1 MPLIPSMTINT
12 MRRNFYNTE
21 DPEVLL
27 RLKRQEADALRDVLR
42 SINMSQIKTR
52 QIFKIAQNT
61 LLAQIGVRKMSFV
74 YREEDG
80 LKYGM
85 QRGIGKLDHDTE
97 LELPTTLR
105 VQQVDAMV
113 QVGLHELGVQ
123 YVVPINYQNAV
134 NAWFLVA
141 DFADSEAETEN
152 DLIFIETI
160 GNIISTALEN
170 RRLIKEMVQQESI
183 RRELEVAER
192 IQQQLLP
199 SDFSIVTEAEIFAQN
214 FAHHKIGGDYFD
226 IIPRSEN
233 GFFICIADVAGKGI
247 AAALLMANLQ
257 ANLRALILSEN
268 SLKTLVKKLHSLLH
282 KVTQGE
288 KFVTFFIAHV
298 RTDAG
303 EIDFIN
309 AGHNAPVL
317 LRNGKL
323 KELEAGTIPLGIVDL
338 PYVTE
343 ETIDFKPGD
352 ALFLYTDGLVE
363 QQDMNEE
370 MMGEERVYER
380 LLQTCSPTAKGM
392 VEDMYEFYLDFSQK
406 SSPED
411 DLTLMAVRF

>member
-1 MPLIPSMTINT
+1 MH
-12 MRRNFYNTE
+12 RKFYNSE
-21 DPEVLL
+21 DLEVLL

-61 LLAQIGVRKMSFV
+61 LLAQIGVRKISFI
-74 YREEDG
+74 YRDEEG
-80 LKYGM
+80 LQYGM
-85 QRGIGKLDHDTE
+85 QRGLSPLGTDAE
-97 LELPTTLR
+97 LELPDNLR
-105 VQQVDAMV
+105 VLRIEPAVHAS
-113 QVGLHELGVQ
+113 LHALGVQ
-123 YVVPINYQNAV
+123 YVVPVNYRNEV

-170 RRLIKEMVQQESI
+170 RRLISEIVEQESI
-183 RRELEVAER
+183 KRELEVAER

-199 SDFSIVTEAEIFAQN
+199 SDFSVVKEADIYACN

-226 IIPRSEN
+226 VISRSQN
-233 GFFICIADVAGKGI
+233 GFFIIIADVAGKGI
-247 AAALLMANLQ
+247 GAALLMANLQ
-257 ANLRALILSEN
+257 ANLRALILSED
-268 SLKTLVKKLHSLLH
+268 SLETLVRKLHTLLV

-298 RTDAG
+298 RTDAQ

-309 AGHNAPVL
+309 AGHNAPVML
-317 LRNGKL
+317 QNGKIS
-323 KELEAGTIPLGIVDL
+323 ELAAGTIPLGIVDL

-343 ETIDFKPGD
+343 EAISYQPGD
-352 ALFLYTDGLVE
+352 AMFLYTDGLVE
-363 QQDMNEE
+363 QLDTSAQML
-370 MMGEERVYER
+370 GEKRVYDR
-380 LLQTCSPTAKGM
+380 LLTSRAYSAKDI
-392 VEDMYEFYLDFSQK
+392 VEDMHEFYLDFSHKAIQ
-406 SSPED
+406 ED

>member
-1 MPLIPSMTINT
+1 
-12 MRRNFYNTE
+12 MRRNFYDTE

-61 LLAQIGVRKMSFV
+61 LLAQIGVRKMSFI
-74 YREEDG
+74 YRDEEG
-80 LKYGM
+80 LQYGM
-85 QRGIGKLDHDTE
+85 QRGIGRLGPEAE
-97 LELPTTLR
+97 LELPSSLR
-105 VQQVDAMV
+105 VQQIEPDVHGNLYA
-113 QVGLHELGVQ
+113 LGVQ
-123 YVVPINYQNAV
+123 YIVPINYRNEV

-141 DFADSEAETEN
+141 DFADSEAEAEN

-170 RRLIKEMVQQESI
+170 RRLISEMVEQESI

-199 SDFSIVTEAEIFAQN
+199 SDFSVVREADIYACN
-214 FAHHKIGGDYFD
+214 FAHHKIGGDYYD
-226 IIPRSEN
+226 VISRSHN
-233 GFFICIADVAGKGI
+233 GFFIIIADVAGKGI
-247 AAALLMANLQ
+247 GAALLMANLQ
-257 ANLRALILSEN
+257 ANLRALILSED
-268 SLKTLVKKLHSLLH
+268 SLETLVKKLHSLLV

-298 RTDAG
+298 RTDAQ

-309 AGHNAPVL
+309 AGHNAPVI
-317 LRNGKL
+317 LRNGKIS
-323 KELEAGTIPLGIVDL
+323 ELEAGTIPLGIVDL

-343 ETIDFKPGD
+343 ETISYQPGD
-352 ALFLYTDGLVE
+352 AMFLYTDGLVE
-363 QQDMNEE
+363 QQDSSEE
-370 MMGEERVYER
+370 MLGEKRVYER
-380 LLQTCSPTAKGM
+380 LLASSAYSAKEI
-392 VEDMYEFYLDFSQK
+392 VEDMHEFYLEFSRKAIQ
-406 SSPED
+406 ED

>member
-1 MPLIPSMTINT
+1 
-12 MRRNFYNTE
+12 MRRNLYNPDDT
-21 DPEVLL
+21 EVLL
-27 RLKRQEADALRDVLR
+27 RLKRQEADALRDVLK
-42 SINMSQIKTR
+42 SINMSQLKTR

-85 QRGIGKLDHDTE
+85 ERGIGKLNE
-97 LELPTTLR
+97 EAVLELPDNLK
-105 VQQVDAMV
+105 VQAVDPEI
-113 QVGLHELGVQ
+113 QSQLHALGVQ
-123 YVVPINYQNAV
+123 YVVPINFRNEV
-134 NAWFLVA
+134 NSWFLVA

-170 RRLIKEMVQQESI
+170 RRLILEMVEQESL

-199 SDFSIVTEAEIFAQN
+199 TDFSLVDEADIYAQN
-214 FAHHKIGGDYFD
+214 YAHHKIGGDYYD
-226 IIPRSEN
+226 IIPRSDN

-247 AAALLMANLQ
+247 GAALLMANLQ

-268 SLKTLVKKLHSLLH
+268 SLVDLVHKLHTLLK

-298 RTDAG
+298 RTDTQ
-303 EIDFIN
+303 EMDFIN

-317 LRNGKL
+317 LRDGEFQLL
-323 KELEAGTIPLGIVDL
+323 KTGTIPLGIMNL
-338 PYVTE
+338 PEVGE
-343 ETIDFKPGD
+343 ETISYQKGD
-352 ALFLYTDGLVE
+352 LLFLYTDGLVE
-363 QQDMNEE
+363 QMNMEEE
-370 MMGEERVYER
+370 MLGEEQVYER
-380 LLQTCSPTAKGM
+380 LLNCKCESAQAI
-392 VEDMYEFYLDFSQK
+392 VEDMNALHKEFSQK
-406 SSPED
+406 AIQDD

>member
-1 MPLIPSMTINT
+1 

-42 SINMSQIKTR
+42 SINMSQLKTR

-74 YREEDG
+74 YRDEEG
-80 LKYGM
+80 LQYGM
-85 QRGIGKLDHDTE
+85 ERGISRLNHEAE
-97 LELPTTLR
+97 LELPCNLR
-105 VQQVDAMV
+105 VQQVEPEA
-113 QVGLHELGVQ
+113 QEALHKLGVQ
-123 YVVPINYQNAV
+123 YVVPINYRNEV

-170 RRLIKEMVQQESI
+170 RRLISEMVQQESI

-199 SDFSIVTEAEIFAQN
+199 SDFSVVKEADIYACN

-226 IIPRSEN
+226 VISRSQN
-233 GFFICIADVAGKGI
+233 GFFIIIADVAGKGI
-247 AAALLMANLQ
+247 GAALLMANLQ
-257 ANLRALILSEN
+257 ANLRALILSED
-268 SLKTLVKKLHSLLH
+268 SLETLVKKLHSLLV

-298 RTDAG
+298 RTDAQ

-317 LRNGKL
+317 IRDGNL

-343 ETIDFKPGD
+343 ATVSYKAGD
-352 ALFLYTDGLVE
+352 VMFLYTDGLVE
-363 QQDMNEE
+363 QQDSNDE
-370 MMGEERVYER
+370 MLGEKRVYER
-380 LLQTCSPTAKGM
+380 LLASNADSAQDI
-392 VEDMYEFYLDFSQK
+392 VEDMHEFYLAYSQK
-406 SSPED
+406 AIQED

>member
-1 MPLIPSMTINT
+1 

-42 SINMSQIKTR
+42 SINMSQLKTK

-61 LLAQIGVRKMSFV
+61 LLAQIGVRKMNFV

-85 QRGIGKLDHDTE
+85 ERGIGRLNGEAE
-97 LELPTTLR
+97 LELPTNLR
-105 VQQVDAMV
+105 VLQIDPETHQA
-113 QVGLHELGVQ
+113 LHKLGVQ
-123 YVVPINYQNAV
+123 YVVPINFRNEV
-134 NAWFLVA
+134 SAWFMVA

-170 RRLIKEMVQQESI
+170 RRLIREMVQQESI

-199 SDFSIVTEAEIFAQN
+199 SDFSVVKEADIYARN
-214 FAHHKIGGDYFD
+214 FAHHMIGGDYFD
-226 IIPRSEN
+226 VIPRSEN
-233 GFFICIADVAGKGI
+233 GFFVIIADVAGKGI
-247 AAALLMANLQ
+247 GAALLMANLQ

-268 SLKTLVKKLHSLLH
+268 SLEDLVTKLHSLLV

-298 RTDAG
+298 RTDAF

-309 AGHNAPVL
+309 AGHNAPVMI
-317 LRNGKL
+317 REGKL
-323 KELEAGTIPLGIVDL
+323 KELKVGTIPLGIVDL
-338 PYVTE
+338 PYVNE
-343 ETIDFKPGD
+343 ETVSYQPGD
-352 ALFLYTDGLVE
+352 VMFLYTDGLVE
-363 QQDMNEE
+363 QQDSNDE
-370 MMGEERVYER
+370 MMGEKRVYEH
-380 LLQTCSPTAKGM
+380 LLKSCAPSAREI
-392 VEDMYEFYLDFSQK
+392 VEDIHKYYLEFSQK
-406 SSPED
+406 AIQDD